1 MSRWQRPRGEPGRRG
16 EQRAGSARCGARSK
30 LRGRLLGVG
39 RAGPSERASAR
50 HLARTRRRA
59 TGPGGTEEGEPERG
73 GCGTYFRSGGQ
84 IIPAK
89 GEARLSGP
97 LTVWGELV
105 KKGGSGK
112 GESCSFNSL
121 PSSSSPSSRRRRRAR
136 GLEHTARAAPTP
148 PPLRPR
154 GAGPARAPRAPPRL
168 RAAQALP
175 VCGGAVGPGGGGGNR
190 GGKKQRAEP
199 SQVSGACTQGRGAG
213 GGGRATE
220 VSTWGGRARC
230 VQAGGEDVKSA
241 CKRARGRWRNGAAG
255 KRGGVRRGCNP
266 GHPEPQASAP
276 ASADLPLWARA
287 RPIIAGGRAG
297 GCGRRC
303 PAPGNHASLLPK
315 GQRLPGGW
323 GN

>member
-1 MSRWQRPRGEPGRRG
+1 MGNSNQHLDSHGAVWDPGRGGGCNSGPAPHSWARAAPLPRAGGSAARGEPGRRG
-16 EQRAGSARCGARSK
+16 APGAAARIGGRGAGCAAGSRERE
-30 LRGRLLGVG
+30 
-39 RAGPSERASAR
+39 AGPSERASAR
-50 HLARTRRRA
+50 YLARTRRRA
-59 TGPGGTEEGEPERG
+59 AGPRGTEEGEPERG

-89 GEARLSGP
+89 GEARPSGP
-97 LTVWGELV
+97 LTVWGGLV

-136 GLEHTARAAPTP
+136 GLEHTPRAAPAP

-199 SQVSGACTQGRGAG
+199 GQVRGACTQGRGAG
-213 GGGRATE
+213 GGRATE
-220 VSTWGGRARC
+220 F
-230 VQAGGEDVKSA
+230 
-241 CKRARGRWRNGAAG
+241 
-255 KRGGVRRGCNP
+255 
-266 GHPEPQASAP
+266 
-276 ASADLPLWARA
+276 
-287 RPIIAGGRAG
+287 
-297 GCGRRC
+297 
-303 PAPGNHASLLPK
+303 
-315 GQRLPGGW
+315 
-323 GN
+323 